1 MQACYAVAERSAN
14 QQVQHAEQ
22 QVQSAAAAAVQPVL
36 AALFGQTDTALARQQ
51 DLCKVANCI
60 TASLLPHVS
69 SMFDNANERVQNAFA
84 SIFSAASL
92 PRLASLP
99 KPEREIELKQLADIT
114 LGKPAQQCKC
124 FMQLSSRCRRQ
135 FHVASLL

>member
-1 MQACYAVAERSAN
+1 MDLQACYALAERSAN
-14 QQVQHAEQ
+14 QQMQHAEEQ
-22 QVQSAAAAAVQPVL
+22 MQAAAETALQPVL
-36 AALFGQTDTALARQQ
+36 AASFAQTDTALARQQ

-69 SMFDNANERVQNAFA
+69 SMCDNANECVQNAFA

-99 KPEREIELKQLADIT
+99 KHEREIELQQLANIT
-114 LGKPAQQCKC
+114 LGKPIKT
-124 FMQLSSRCRRQ
+124 
-135 FHVASLL
+135 